1 MLVLAVLVHLGRT
14 QSLDDAVRQWARP
27 DDVWGPLQ
35 VRVDLIVEGLRPAV
49 TLPVTACVAAVVSV
63 ARRSARPLLLAA
75 ATTILMAGL
84 TVGVKI
90 LLHRPD
96 PHGALSDHGGS
107 FPSGHTAT
115 VVACAGFATMLLG
128 PAQRWSWW
136 LATLLLG
143 TLMAAA
149 LIVQAAHW
157 ATDVVGGGLVGVTVL
172 AVLSALGL
180 DRWGAPAPS
189 HPDVIR
195 PGPRAEE
202 A

>member
-1 MLVLAVLVHLGRT
+1 
-14 QSLDDAVRQWARP
+14 
-27 DDVWGPLQ
+27 
-35 VRVDLIVEGLRPAV
+35 
-49 TLPVTACVAAVVSV
+49 
-63 ARRSARPLLLAA
+63 
-75 ATTILMAGL
+75 
-84 TVGVKI
+84 
-90 LLHRPD
+90 
-96 PHGALSDHGGS
+96 
-107 FPSGHTAT
+107 
-115 VVACAGFATMLLG
+115 MLLG

-189 HPDVIR
+189 HPDAIS